1 MTTITIQDN
10 AFLIDGRLTY
20 AGRWFEGR
28 RIEGLLLNSRMV
40 QGIFDDLNPATRSM
54 WDYPATAPNGAG
66 PWDPDRN
73 TDEFVAAM
81 ASWRASGLLG
91 FTINLQ
97 GGSPQGYS
105 KAQPW
110 HNSAFTASGSLRE
123 ATMQRLRRILDEAD
137 ALGMVAIACST
148 G

>member
-1 MTTITIQDN
+1 
-10 AFLIDGRLTY
+10 
-20 AGRWFEGR
+20 
-28 RIEGLLLNSRMV
+28 MV

-81 ASWRASGLLG
+81 KLRGASGLLG

-97 GGSPQGYS
+97 GGALRVQQGTTV
-105 KAQPW
+105 AQ
-110 HNSAFTASGSLRE
+110 
-123 ATMQRLRRILDEAD
+123 
-137 ALGMVAIACST
+137 LGLHCLGKPPRGHYAAAAPNPR
-148 G
+148 